1 LDLKG
6 KERLAVAEAMG
17 EAALDEN
24 TRIIKQLG
32 VRALRAFV
40 VGGLGL
46 VTFTVMLKRKRRQ
59 EAEAAEAA
67 EVAEAT
73 QGAVAT
79 DAEDPT
85 ARYLR
90 EMDGQGWDVKEGERA
105 AKDVIARRGK
115 AT

>member
-67 EVAEAT
+67 EAT

-105 AKDVIARRGK
+105 AKDVIARRVK